1 MISRLRKYSHFS
13 DLTHAFLVMT
23 YFFICSKVGRMVVK
37 CKFLKREC
45 KIVLIYA
52 ISFQSQPFIRSFHF
66 SVKRP
71 IVILMIIIIIILI
84 LFFPPLFGMSG
95 YLHFATYFKDIWY
108 DISVSLTVF
117 DIDPFWPNNY
127 SLRSYLPGY
136 YFACYRNSS

>member
-52 ISFQSQPFIRSFHF
+52 ISFQSQSFIRSFHF

-71 IVILMIIIIIILI
+71 IVIVMIIIIIILI
-84 LFFPPLFGMSG
+84 LFFPPLFDMSG
-95 YLHFATYFKDIWY
+95 RLHFATYLKDIWY
-108 DISVSLTVF
+108 VISVSLTVY
-117 DIDPFWPNNY
+117 DIDPF
-127 SLRSYLPGY
+127 
-136 YFACYRNSS
+136 

>member
-23 YFFICSKVGRMVVK
+23 YFFIYSKVGRMVVK

-71 IVILMIIIIIILI
+71 IVILMIIIILI
-84 LFFPPLFGMSG
+84 LFFPPLFDMSG
-95 YLHFATYFKDIWY
+95 RLHFATYLKDIWY
-108 DISVSLTVF
+108 VISVSLTVY
-117 DIDPFWPNNY
+117 DIDPYWPNNY

-136 YFACYRNSS
+136 YFAR

>member
-71 IVILMIIIIIILI
+71 IVILMIIRSFHFFLVERPIGIVLIIIII
-84 LFFPPLFGMSG
+84 FFLLPPRVFLLSAG
-95 YLHFATYFKDIWY
+95 HFATCRFDIWY
-108 DISVSLTVF
+108 MTSVAV
-117 DIDPFWPNNY
+117 
-127 SLRSYLPGY
+127 
-136 YFACYRNSS
+136 

>member
-52 ISFQSQPFIRSFHF
+52 ISFQSQSFIRSFHF

-71 IVILMIIIIIILI
+71 IVILMIIILI
-84 LFFPPLFGMSG
+84 LFFPPLFDMSG
-95 YLHFATYFKDIWY
+95 RLHFATYLKDIWY
-108 DISVSLTVF
+108 VISVSLTVY
-117 DIDPFWPNNY
+117 DIDPY
-127 SLRSYLPGY
+127 
-136 YFACYRNSS
+136 